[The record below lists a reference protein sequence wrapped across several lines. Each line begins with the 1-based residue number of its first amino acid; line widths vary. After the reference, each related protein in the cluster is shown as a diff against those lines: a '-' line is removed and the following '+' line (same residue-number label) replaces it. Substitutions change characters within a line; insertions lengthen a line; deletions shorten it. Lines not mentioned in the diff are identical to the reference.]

1 MGNPRTDNPEF
12 DASEHGA
19 AIRPPAGRP
28 PAVPERP
35 AAATEPPDGGDWRRS
50 YREVVRVREFQAIW
64 AAHALSMSA
73 GYLLTI
79 AVSALVYSRTG
90 SALATGLTMALTF
103 LPQIIGGPLLSGLA
117 DLFPRR
123 RVIVVSEVA
132 RGLLVAAIGLP
143 GLPVPVIWALLFCS
157 ILPMVPF
164 SAARAALMTDIVQ
177 GERYVAGS
185 AIINLTSQVGT
196 LVGLVAGG
204 ALVALLDPHATVL
217 VDGLAFLV
225 SAAVIAIG
233 VRARPAPVAERGDA
247 PRPSLWRITREG
259 TRLVFRDPRLRS
271 LALFGWLA
279 GFYMVPYGLA
289 NPLASDVGGGA
300 AAAGLIMA
308 GSSMG
313 AILGGLVLTR
323 LISPGPRL
331 RLVGPLAVAAS
342 LPLLLW
348 VLHPPLWAMVA
359 LLALSGMCASY
370 QFVANAAF
378 VLCVPSDGRGLAFG
392 LVAAGLQA
400 AQGAGIVLASLAA
413 EFVDKYAVVAVAG
426 ALGAVAAVVLAVP
439 WSRLAP
445 ETLKSMEGGSA
456 AG

>member
-1 MGNPRTDNPEF
+1 M
-12 DASEHGA
+12 A
-19 AIRPPAGRP
+19 
-28 PAVPERP
+28 
-35 AAATEPPDGGDWRRS
+35 
-50 YREVVRVREFQAIW
+50 VREFRAIW
-64 AAHALSMSA
+64 VAHALSMSG
-73 GYLLTI
+73 GYLLSI
-79 AVSALVYSRTG
+79 AVSALVYDRTG

-103 LPQIIGGPLLSGLA
+103 LPQIVGGPLLSGLA

-132 RGLLVAAIGLP
+132 RGLLVASIGIP
-143 GLPVPVIWALLFCS
+143 GLPIPVIWVLLFCS
-157 ILPMVPF
+157 ILPTVPF

-185 AIINLTSQVGT
+185 AIINITSQVGT
-196 LVGLVAGG
+196 LIGLVAGG

-217 VDGLAFLV
+217 IDGLAFLL
-225 SAAVIAIG
+225 SALVIAVG
-233 VRARPAPVAERGDA
+233 VRARPAPITEGGGAR
-247 PRPSLWRITREG
+247 RPSLWTLTREG
-259 TRLVFRDPRLRS
+259 TLLVFRDSRLRS

-289 NPLASDVGGGA
+289 NPLASEVGGGA

-308 GSSMG
+308 GPSIG
-313 AILGGLVLTR
+313 AVLGGLVLTR
-323 LISPGPRL
+323 LVSPGPRV
-331 RLVGPLAVAAS
+331 RLVGLLAVAAS
-342 LPLLLW
+342 LPLLAW

-359 LLALSGMCASY
+359 LLALSGMCSSY

-378 VLCVPSDGRGLAFG
+378 MLCVPSDGRGLAFG

-400 AQGAGIVLASLAA
+400 AQGTGIVLASLAA
-413 EFVDKYAVVAVAG
+413 EFVDKYAVVTVAG
-426 ALGAVAAVVLAVP
+426 ALGAVAAVALAVP

-445 ETLKSMEGGSA
+445 ETLRGMEGAGSA